1 MQVRKFR
8 ADLESIIA
16 SLGLLGFTIEGN
28 KTAETMIIC
37 LTLYRIPKLMRENM
51 RRAAGDKILELE
63 NFRRV
68 LRTELE
74 LLCSASNVSQCSSKI
89 EPSKSNPI
97 LEQSTTGV
105 FSLSVL

>member
-1 MQVRKFR
+1 
-8 ADLESIIA
+8 
-16 SLGLLGFTIEGN
+16 
-28 KTAETMIIC
+28 
-37 LTLYRIPKLMRENM
+37 MRENM
-51 RRAAGDKILELE
+51 SRAAGDKILELE

-105 FSLSVL
+105 FSLSVKMMGVSFNPFVSSVICMVTPLFHVMYTLIIFRGWLA